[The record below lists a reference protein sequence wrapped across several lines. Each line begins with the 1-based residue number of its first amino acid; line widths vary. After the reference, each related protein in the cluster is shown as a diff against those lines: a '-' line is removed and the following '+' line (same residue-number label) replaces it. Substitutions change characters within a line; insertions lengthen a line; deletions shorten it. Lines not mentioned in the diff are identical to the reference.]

1 MRTDTSSWYP
11 CDGNLACWENDPVS
25 VIPGTTGDYKY
36 INAPESQQ
44 PVLNVVHF
52 PGDAPYMPSMDT
64 TPDMGDGTQAP
75 TAPDGTAVPAP
86 VQDSPI
92 VLFVKNNKEVSLVI
106 GVIMLSIIV
115 INIILIVR
123 IHRLKNAG
131 KRHAKKHSGGSSD
144 LF

>member
-1 MRTDTSSWYP
+1 MYLASITAY
-11 CDGNLACWENDPVS
+11 GNLACWENDPVS

-52 PGDAPYMPSMDT
+52 PGDAPYMPAIDT
-64 TPDMGDGTQAP
+64 MPDAGDGTQAP
-75 TAPDGTAVPAP
+75 AAPDGAAPIVPA
-86 VQDSPI
+86 QDSPLI
-92 VLFVKNNKEVSLVI
+92 LFVKNNKEVSLVI

-123 IHRLKNAG
+123 IHSLKSAG
-131 KRHAKKHSGGSSD
+131 KRHAKKHSGNGSD